1 MAKVT
6 YHNGGERGSR
16 QARPGTGSV
25 AENFLFFFFFSE
37 SRSLYLAV
45 AVLEVNL

>member
-25 AENFLFFFFFSE
+25 AENFLFFFFSE